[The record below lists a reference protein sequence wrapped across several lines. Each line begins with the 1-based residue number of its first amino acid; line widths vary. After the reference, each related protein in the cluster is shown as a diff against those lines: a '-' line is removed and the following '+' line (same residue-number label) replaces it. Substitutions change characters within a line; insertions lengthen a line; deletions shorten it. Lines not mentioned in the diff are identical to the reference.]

1 MYTLLHPIVQSDQDR
16 PNHRLSSSL
25 DLPDTLEGGLLLLG
39 LELSVTELGR
49 SVDELE
55 LGLLE
60 VGPRG
65 VDSERFSEDDV
76 SLLGADNGSLEHD
89 KVVLDDT
96 VVGEATDGGDA
107 LLRDVEGRR
116 SRVLVGTVGNSVDPT
131 EELASMSTRSSS
143 TANSLQVLHRSPVET
158 SLTSSRNR
166 EHDLTRVPSS
176 NTGDLS

>member
-1 MYTLLHPIVQSDQDR
+1 
-16 PNHRLSSSL
+16 
-25 DLPDTLEGGLLLLG
+25 
-39 LELSVTELGR
+39 
-49 SVDELE
+49 
-55 LGLLE
+55 

-116 SRVLVGTVGNSVDPT
+116 SRVLVGTVGNSVDPRGG
-131 EELASMSTRSSS
+131 LASMQTPIQRP
-143 TANSLQVLHRSPVET
+143 THFKFCIVLLWRP
-158 SLTSSRNR
+158 R
-166 EHDLTRVPSS
+166 
-176 NTGDLS
+176 